1 MVPTIRDRSGLVHVM
16 RAITA
21 ATVIARCATLLSAVS
36 AWQPATTAGTVLSLD
51 EDRFTAAAPS
61 AAQAPQP
68 PKPEAR
74 DDWNRVYGAP
84 TFAPMTDANAWLAEV
99 VRGRTPGRAL
109 DIGMGQGRNSLHLA
123 RLGWDVTGVDIS
135 DEAVRFAAEEAKK
148 ANLSIR
154 ALRQD
159 FAAFDLGR
167 EQWDLIAGIYMGD
180 LITSNAARI
189 VDALKPGGILIV
201 ENFQRDINRPGA
213 VGGAPLGYAANE
225 LLTTFAALR
234 VRRYEDTRAPADWA
248 RRGDPVPVVRFVGE
262 KR

>member
-1 MVPTIRDRSGLVHVM
+1 M
-16 RAITA
+16 
-21 ATVIARCATLLSAVS
+21 
-36 AWQPATTAGTVLSLD
+36 
-51 EDRFTAAAPS
+51 
-61 AAQAPQP
+61 
-68 PKPEAR
+68 PEAR
-74 DDWNRVYGAP
+74 DDWNRVYGAA
-84 TFAPMTDANAWLAEV
+84 TFAPMNDANAFLVEV
-99 VRGRTPGRAL
+99 VRGRTPGKAL
-109 DIGMGQGRNSLHLA
+109 DIGMGQGRNSIHLA
-123 RLGWDVTGVDIS
+123 RLGWEVTGVDIS
-135 DEAVRFAAEEAKK
+135 DEAVRHSAEEAKK

-189 VDALKPGGILIV
+189 VDALKPGGILVV